1 MTTEPEI
8 TTRHDAPA
16 ETLCMECP
24 LHVAMEE
31 IAHVAVK
38 QHVLYLEG
46 ECQPRPELIERLSAW
61 SDLHRFIRARVCI
74 ASRGASL
81 SPDALDAAL
90 DDLLPSGEDAPVS
103 SHVRRL
109 RRALT
114 VCAQAASCPLGLAS
128 AE

>member
-1 MTTEPEI
+1 MRMTTEPEI
-8 TTRHDAPA
+8 QQEAPVTA
-16 ETLCMECP
+16 LCMECP

-46 ECQPRPELIERLSAW
+46 ECQPRPELIERLAAL
-61 SDLHRFIRARVCI
+61 SDLHRFIRARVCV
-74 ASRGASL
+74 ASRSASL

-90 DDLLPSGEDAPVS
+90 DDLIPIAHDAPVS

-128 AE
+128 TE